1 MNYGF
6 IIVLSGS
13 PKGGQVITMPDP
25 VTGQLIPHMIQT
37 TIDPK
42 TGKPIEVVIPLQGG
56 VCRGNVYEQRD
67 WWIRIRLEITNES
80 YFSFLVMNA
89 KNPNWA

>member
-1 MNYGF
+1 MYKIHGKVILVQSHLSKVIHTPLKYDF

-13 PKGGQVITMPDP
+13 PNGGQVITMPDP

-42 TGKPIEVVIPLQGG
+42 TGKSIQVVIPLQGG
-56 VCRGNVYEQRD
+56 VCRGNVYTQRD
-67 WWIRIRLEITNES
+67 
-80 YFSFLVMNA
+80 
-89 KNPNWA
+89 